1 MPQEIQKHV
10 LMKKFI
16 LVTLLAMLF
25 VRLCAQ
31 QVSGV
36 VTDANNGGLGLANI
50 VVLSADST
58 FLSGT
63 TSDDNGNFTL
73 NQPQQGN
80 IIKVSLIG
88 YETKFLQY
96 AGEERLT
103 VQLTEKDF
111 QLGEAVIH
119 GQLPQT
125 ILKGEGMTTIVAGS
139 VLEKTTSIDQLLD
152 FIPHVSMQNGKVEV
166 LGRGTPEIY
175 INGKRM
181 MNQMELERLNPEN
194 VKSVEV
200 ITNPGARYNKSV
212 TSVLRITTKQIAGEG
227 FGFDCKTVGSVNE
240 QKRTSGFETLKL
252 NWRKGGWDVNAHVYG
267 EHTHTQ
273 DNTSVR
279 LITFLNDTW
288 QQQFDIDQEHGTT
301 NLYLSL
307 ASSYSIDANTSI
319 GASVDYDR
327 YAGLFAAG
335 SSHSENFRN
344 AEKHDE
350 MDGNYSLNGNK
361 SEVSTNAYFVG
372 KIGKLGIDF
381 NSDYYWKKES
391 RPMYND
397 ERYKEVG
404 QTETQRLVNSR
415 QNNASRLFA
424 NKLVLSFPLA
434 KGDFSVGGEYS
445 HSRRKNLYA
454 VLPTGVVDDENNL
467 IKENIASVFM
477 DYSKQFGKVG
487 LQVGLRY
494 ERVGFN
500 YYERDVLVHA
510 QSKRYADWFPS
521 LTLSFPVHAVQM
533 QLSYSSDI
541 NRPSFQKLRS
551 GVQFD
556 NRFTYES
563 GNPFLLPAISRNLSY
578 ALSWKWISLS
588 AMFARVSNQTCYIMQ
603 PYKDDPTT
611 TLLRPENMP
620 TYNKVQASLS
630 LSPSWGVWHPS
641 LETMFYKQWFK
652 MQTHQ
657 GGSINHPLASFNLS
671 NTFDLKWFTVSFIM
685 RTRTEGNTEN
695 MFLRKGSFGSDLSLY
710 KSCLG
715 GKLLLQ
721 LYASDIFGTEDQ
733 HFVLY
738 SGELRTSYLSKFSS
752 STIKLTLRY
761 RFNTSKSKYQGT
773 GAGKSQKNR
782 M

>member
-1 MPQEIQKHV
+1 MRR
-10 LMKKFI
+10 LT
-16 LVTLLAMLF
+16 LVMLLAMLF

-31 QVSGV
+31 QVFGV

-73 NQPQQGN
+73 KQPQQGN
-80 IIKVSLIG
+80 IIKISLIG
-88 YETKFLQY
+88 YKTKFLQY

-103 VQLTEKDF
+103 VQLTEKAF
-111 QLGEAVIH
+111 QLGDAIIH

-212 TSVLRITTKQIAGEG
+212 TSVLRITTKQIAGDG
-227 FGFDCKTVGSVNE
+227 FGFDSKTVGSINE

-252 NWRKGGWDVNAHVYG
+252 NWRKGGWDVNAHAYG
-267 EHTHTQ
+267 AHTHTQ
-273 DNTSVR
+273 DNTSLR
-279 LITFLNDTW
+279 LMTFLNDTW
-288 QQQFDIDQEHGTT
+288 QQQLDIDQEYGTT
-301 NLYLSL
+301 RMYLSL
-307 ASSYSIDANTSI
+307 ASSYSIDNNISI

-327 YAGLFAAG
+327 ETGLFARG

-344 AEKHDE
+344 GKKHDE
-350 MDGNYSLNGNK
+350 MNGNHALNGNK

-381 NSDYYWKKES
+381 NSDCYWKKEN

-404 QTETQRLVNSR
+404 QPETHRLVNSR

-434 KGDFSVGGEYS
+434 KGEFSVGGEYS
-445 HSRRKNLYA
+445 HSRRKNLYS
-454 VLPTGVVDDENNL
+454 VLPTGMVDDENNR

-521 LTLSFPVHAVQM
+521 LTLSFPMHAVQM

-588 AMFARVSNQTCYIMQ
+588 AMFARVSNQACYIMQ
-603 PYKDDPTT
+603 PYKGDPTT

-630 LSPSWGVWHPS
+630 LTPSWGVWHPS

-657 GGSINHPLASFNLS
+657 GGNINHPLVSFNLT
-671 NTFDLKWFTVSFIM
+671 NTFDTKWFTVSFIM

>member
-1 MPQEIQKHV
+1 MRR
-10 LMKKFI
+10 LT
-16 LVTLLAMLF
+16 LVMLLAMLF

-63 TSDDNGNFTL
+63 TSDNNGNFTL
-73 NQPQQGN
+73 KQPQQGN
-80 IIKVSLIG
+80 IIKISLIG

-103 VQLTEKDF
+103 VQLTEKAF
-111 QLGEAVIH
+111 QLGEAIIH

-200 ITNPGARYNKSV
+200 ITNPGARYNKSI

-227 FGFDCKTVGSVNE
+227 FGFDSKTVGSINE
-240 QKRTSGFETLKL
+240 QRRTSGFETLKL
-252 NWRKGGWDVNAHVYG
+252 NWRKGGWDVNAHAYG
-267 EHTHTQ
+267 AHTHTQ
-273 DNTSVR
+273 DNTSLR
-279 LITFLNDTW
+279 LMTFLNDTW
-288 QQQFDIDQEHGTT
+288 QQQLDIDQEYGTT
-301 NLYLSL
+301 RMYLSL
-307 ASSYSIDANTSI
+307 ASSYSIDNNTSI

-327 YAGLFAAG
+327 ETGLFARG

-344 AEKHDE
+344 GEKHDE
-350 MDGNYSLNGNK
+350 MNGNHALNGNK

-397 ERYKEVG
+397 ERYKEEG
-404 QTETQRLVNSR
+404 QTETHRLVNSK

-434 KGDFSVGGEYS
+434 KGEFSVGGEYS
-445 HSRRKNLYA
+445 HSRRKNLYS
-454 VLPTGVVDDENNL
+454 VLPTGVVDDENNR

-588 AMFARVSNQTCYIMQ
+588 AMFARVSNQACYIMQ

-641 LETMFYKQWFK
+641 LETMFYKQCFK

-657 GGSINHPLASFNLS
+657 GGSINHPLVSFNLT
-671 NTFDLKWFTVSFIM
+671 NTFDTKWFTVSFIM

-733 HFVLY
+733 HVVLY
-738 SGELRTSYLSKFSS
+738 SGKLRTSYLSKFSS

-773 GAGKSQKNR
+773 GAGNSQKNR

>member
-1 MPQEIQKHV
+1 M
-10 LMKKFI
+10 
-16 LVTLLAMLF
+16 
-25 VRLCAQ
+25 
-31 QVSGV
+31 
-36 VTDANNGGLGLANI
+36 
-50 VVLSADST
+50 
-58 FLSGT
+58 
-63 TSDDNGNFTL
+63 
-73 NQPQQGN
+73 
-80 IIKVSLIG
+80 
-88 YETKFLQY
+88 QY

-103 VQLTEKDF
+103 VQLTEKAF
-111 QLGEAVIH
+111 QLGEAIIH

-125 ILKGEGMTTIVAGS
+125 ILKGEGMTTIVAGT

-181 MNQMELERLNPEN
+181 MNQMELERLNPED
-194 VKSVEV
+194 VKSVEI

-227 FGFDCKTVGSVNE
+227 FGFDSKTVGSINE
-240 QKRTSGFETLKL
+240 QRRTSGFETLKL
-252 NWRKGGWDVNAHVYG
+252 NWRKGGWDVNAHAYG
-267 EHTHTQ
+267 AHTHTQ
-273 DNTSVR
+273 DNTSLR
-279 LITFLNDTW
+279 LMTFLNDTW

-301 NLYLSL
+301 RMYLSL

-327 YAGLFAAG
+327 YASLFAAG

-344 AEKHDE
+344 GEKHDE
-350 MDGNYSLNGNK
+350 MNGNHALNGNK

-454 VLPTGVVDDENNL
+454 VLPTGVVDDENNR
-467 IKENIASVFM
+467 IKENIASIFM

-510 QSKRYADWFPS
+510 QSKSYADWFPS

-588 AMFARVSNQTCYIMQ
+588 AMFARVSNQACYIMQ

-641 LETMFYKQWFK
+641 LETMFYKQCFK

-657 GGSINHPLASFNLS
+657 GGSINHPLVSFNLT
-671 NTFDLKWFTVSFIM
+671 NTFDTKWFTVSFIM

-733 HFVLY
+733 HVVLY

>member
-1 MPQEIQKHV
+1 M
-10 LMKKFI
+10 
-16 LVTLLAMLF
+16 
-25 VRLCAQ
+25 
-31 QVSGV
+31 
-36 VTDANNGGLGLANI
+36 
-50 VVLSADST
+50 
-58 FLSGT
+58 
-63 TSDDNGNFTL
+63 NGNH
-73 NQPQQGN
+73 
-80 IIKVSLIG
+80 
-88 YETKFLQY
+88 
-96 AGEERLT
+96 A
-103 VQLTEKDF
+103 
-111 QLGEAVIH
+111 
-119 GQLPQT
+119 
-125 ILKGEGMTTIVAGS
+125 
-139 VLEKTTSIDQLLD
+139 
-152 FIPHVSMQNGKVEV
+152 
-166 LGRGTPEIY
+166 
-175 INGKRM
+175 
-181 MNQMELERLNPEN
+181 
-194 VKSVEV
+194 
-200 ITNPGARYNKSV
+200 
-212 TSVLRITTKQIAGEG
+212 
-227 FGFDCKTVGSVNE
+227 
-240 QKRTSGFETLKL
+240 
-252 NWRKGGWDVNAHVYG
+252 
-267 EHTHTQ
+267 
-273 DNTSVR
+273 
-279 LITFLNDTW
+279 
-288 QQQFDIDQEHGTT
+288 
-301 NLYLSL
+301 
-307 ASSYSIDANTSI
+307 
-319 GASVDYDR
+319 
-327 YAGLFAAG
+327 
-335 SSHSENFRN
+335 
-344 AEKHDE
+344 
-350 MDGNYSLNGNK
+350 LNGNK
-361 SEVSTNAYFVG
+361 SEVSTNAYFVE

-381 NSDYYWKKES
+381 NSDCYWKKEN

-424 NKLVLSFPLA
+424 NKLVLSFPLT
-434 KGDFSVGGEYS
+434 KGEFSVGGEYS
-445 HSRRKNLYA
+445 HSRRKNLYS
-454 VLPTGVVDDENNL
+454 VLPTGMVDDENNR

-477 DYSKQFGKVG
+477 DYSRQFGKVG

-563 GNPFLLPAISRNLSY
+563 GNPFLLPTISRNLSY

-603 PYKDDPTT
+603 HYKGEPTT

-657 GGSINHPLASFNLS
+657 GGNLNHPLVSFNLT
-671 NTFDLKWFTVSFIM
+671 NTFDTKWFTVSFIM

-733 HFVLY
+733 HVVLY
-738 SGELRTSYLSKFSS
+738 SGKLRTSYLSKFSS

-773 GAGKSQKNR
+773 GAGNSQKNR

>member
-1 MPQEIQKHV
+1 MRR
-10 LMKKFI
+10 LT
-16 LVTLLAMLF
+16 LVMLLAMLF

-63 TSDDNGNFTL
+63 TSDNNGNFTL
-73 NQPQQGN
+73 KQPQQGN
-80 IIKVSLIG
+80 IIKISLIG

-103 VQLTEKDF
+103 VQLTEKAF
-111 QLGEAVIH
+111 QLGEAIIH

-200 ITNPGARYNKSV
+200 ITNPGARYNKSI

-227 FGFDCKTVGSVNE
+227 FGFDSKTVGSINE
-240 QKRTSGFETLKL
+240 QRRTSGFETLKL
-252 NWRKGGWDVNAHVYG
+252 NWRKGGWDVNAHAYG
-267 EHTHTQ
+267 AHTHTQ
-273 DNTSVR
+273 DNTSLR
-279 LITFLNDTW
+279 LMTFLNDTW
-288 QQQFDIDQEHGTT
+288 QQQLDIDQEYGTT
-301 NLYLSL
+301 RMYLSL
-307 ASSYSIDANTSI
+307 ASSYSIDNNTSI

-327 YAGLFAAG
+327 ETGLFARG

-344 AEKHDE
+344 GEKHDE
-350 MDGNYSLNGNK
+350 MNGNHALNGNK

-397 ERYKEVG
+397 ERYKEEG
-404 QTETQRLVNSR
+404 QTETHRLVNSK

-434 KGDFSVGGEYS
+434 KGEFSVGGEYS
-445 HSRRKNLYA
+445 HSRRKNLYS
-454 VLPTGVVDDENNL
+454 VLPTGVVDDENNR

-477 DYSKQFGKVG
+477 DYSKQLGKVG

-603 PYKDDPTT
+603 PYKSDPTT

-641 LETMFYKQWFK
+641 LETMFYKQCFK

-657 GGSINHPLASFNLS
+657 GGSINHPLVSFNLT
-671 NTFDLKWFTVSFIM
+671 NTFDTKWFTVSFIM

-733 HFVLY
+733 HVVLY

>member
-1 MPQEIQKHV
+1 MRR
-10 LMKKFI
+10 LT
-16 LVTLLAMLF
+16 LVMLLAMLF

-63 TSDDNGNFTL
+63 TSDNNGNFTL
-73 NQPQQGN
+73 KQPQQGN
-80 IIKVSLIG
+80 IIKISLIG

-103 VQLTEKDF
+103 VQLTEKAF
-111 QLGEAVIH
+111 QLGEAIIH

-200 ITNPGARYNKSV
+200 ITNPGARYNKSI

-227 FGFDCKTVGSVNE
+227 FGFDSKTVGSINE
-240 QKRTSGFETLKL
+240 QRRTSGFETLKL
-252 NWRKGGWDVNAHVYG
+252 NWRKGGWDVNAHAYG
-267 EHTHTQ
+267 AHTHTQ
-273 DNTSVR
+273 DNTSLR
-279 LITFLNDTW
+279 LMTFLNDTW
-288 QQQFDIDQEHGTT
+288 QQQLDIDQEYGTT
-301 NLYLSL
+301 RMYLSL
-307 ASSYSIDANTSI
+307 ASSYSIDNNTSI

-327 YAGLFAAG
+327 ETGLFARG

-344 AEKHDE
+344 GEKHDE
-350 MDGNYSLNGNK
+350 MNGNHALNGNK

-397 ERYKEVG
+397 ERYKEEG
-404 QTETQRLVNSR
+404 QTETHRLVNSK

-434 KGDFSVGGEYS
+434 KGEFSVGGEYS
-445 HSRRKNLYA
+445 HSRRKNLYS
-454 VLPTGVVDDENNL
+454 VLPTGVVDDENNR

-588 AMFARVSNQTCYIMQ
+588 AMFARVSNQACYIMQ

-641 LETMFYKQWFK
+641 LETMFYKQCFK

-657 GGSINHPLASFNLS
+657 GGSINHPLVSFNLT
-671 NTFDLKWFTVSFIM
+671 NTFDTKWFTVSFIM

-733 HFVLY
+733 HVVLY

>member
-1 MPQEIQKHV
+1 MRR
-10 LMKKFI
+10 LT
-16 LVTLLAMLF
+16 LVMLLAMLF

-63 TSDDNGNFTL
+63 TSDNNGNFTL
-73 NQPQQGN
+73 KQPQQGN
-80 IIKVSLIG
+80 IIKISLIG

-103 VQLTEKDF
+103 VQLTEKAF
-111 QLGEAVIH
+111 QLGEAIIH

-212 TSVLRITTKQIAGEG
+212 TSVLHITTKQIAGEG
-227 FGFDCKTVGSVNE
+227 FGFDSKTVGSINE
-240 QKRTSGFETLKL
+240 QRRTSGFETLKL
-252 NWRKGGWDVNAHVYG
+252 NWRKGGWDVNAHAYG
-267 EHTHTQ
+267 AHTHTQ
-273 DNTSVR
+273 DNTSLR
-279 LITFLNDTW
+279 LMTFLNDTW
-288 QQQFDIDQEHGTT
+288 QQQLDIDQEYGTT
-301 NLYLSL
+301 RMYLSL
-307 ASSYSIDANTSI
+307 ASSYSIDNNTSI

-327 YAGLFAAG
+327 ETGLFARG

-344 AEKHDE
+344 GEKHDE
-350 MDGNYSLNGNK
+350 MNGNHALNGNK

-397 ERYKEVG
+397 ERYKEEG
-404 QTETQRLVNSR
+404 QTETHRLVNSK

-434 KGDFSVGGEYS
+434 KGEFSVGGEYS
-445 HSRRKNLYA
+445 HSRRKNLYS
-454 VLPTGVVDDENNL
+454 VLPTGVVDDENNR

-588 AMFARVSNQTCYIMQ
+588 AMFARVSNQACYIMQ

-641 LETMFYKQWFK
+641 LETMFYKQCFK

-657 GGSINHPLASFNLS
+657 GGSINHPLVSFNLT
-671 NTFDLKWFTVSFIM
+671 NTFDTKWFTVSFIM

-733 HFVLY
+733 HVVLY
-738 SGELRTSYLSKFSS
+738 SGKLRTSYLSKFSS

-773 GAGKSQKNR
+773 GAGNSQKNR